1 MQWGGGGEVHL
12 RMNEI
17 HSMAILLFPTPYQK
31 EEEKKIKIYFVSV
44 LLWDESKASLLG
56 II

>member
-1 MQWGGGGEVHL
+1 MCNGEVGGEVHL

-31 EEEKKIKIYFVSV
+31 EEEKKSKFILSVSYYGMN
-44 LLWDESKASLLG
+44 LRPPS
-56 II
+56 